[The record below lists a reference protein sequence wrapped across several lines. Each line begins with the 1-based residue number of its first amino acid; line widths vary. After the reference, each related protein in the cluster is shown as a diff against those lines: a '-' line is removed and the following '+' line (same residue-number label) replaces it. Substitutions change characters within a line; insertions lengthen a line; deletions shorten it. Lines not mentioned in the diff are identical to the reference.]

1 MDYKY
6 IEQLLE
12 RYWECQT
19 TLEEEAILHTFFAQS
34 DIPASLLP
42 YRDLFQAEAEMGKA
56 HLDDDFARRVME
68 KIAQE
73 SPSKEQGARSK
84 EQGAGGK
91 EQGARSKGQGAR
103 EEALPALTIGMSQ
116 RLRPLWRAAA
126 SVAIVLSIGMA
137 TQQGFQ
143 RGQDDTSDDAWTTTA
158 PQMANSEDT
167 IQLFIEQPQPSEQA
181 EAVLTISTD
190 SVNLGVGKP

>member
-19 TLEEEAILHTFFAQS
+19 TLEEEAILHAFFAQS

-42 YRDLFQAEAEMGKA
+42 WRDLFLAEAEMGKA
-56 HLDDDFARRVME
+56 HLDDNFTQRVME

-73 SPSKEQGARSK
+73 SQSMEQGAR
-84 EQGAGGK
+84 GK
-91 EQGARSKGQGAR
+91 EQEAR
-103 EEALPALTIGMSQ
+103 EEASPALTISLSQ

-143 RGQDDTSDDAWTTTA
+143 RGQNGTSDDDAWATTA
-158 PQMANSEDT
+158 AQTANAGDT
-167 IQLFIEQPQPSEQA
+167 IQLFTEQPRPSEQA
-181 EAVLTISTD
+181 EAVLTTSTD
-190 SVNLGVGKP
+190 SVGLGVGKP

>member
-42 YRDLFQAEAEMGKA
+42 YRDLFQAEAEMGKV
-56 HLDDDFARRVME
+56 HLDDDFTQRVME
-68 KIAQE
+68 RIAQE
-73 SPSKEQGARSK
+73 NQTMEQGARSK
-84 EQGAGGK
+84 EQGARGK
-91 EQGARSKGQGAR
+91 EQGAREDTS
-103 EEALPALTIGMSQ
+103 PALTISLSQ

-143 RGQDDTSDDAWTTTA
+143 RGQDGTSDNDAWATTTG
-158 PQMANSEDT
+158 QTANAEDT

-181 EAVLTISTD
+181 EAVLTTTTD
-190 SVNLGVGKP
+190 SVGLGVGKP